1 MINENKIKEII
12 EEFFQKMTITAQGV
26 DVNFL
31 VANDKDLFNVI
42 NVGITLEEPQIL
54 IGEKGQTLFE
64 IQRLLKTILNKRLQA
79 LIYLNLDINDY
90 KKKRIE
96 YLKDLVKGLADE
108 VAITKEEKALFPMSS
123 YERRIVH
130 TELSQR
136 TDVITDSQGDGR
148 DRHIVIKPR

>member
-1 MINENKIKEII
+1 
-12 EEFFQKMTITAQGV
+12 V

-64 IQRLLKTILNKRLQA
+64 IQRLLKTILNKRLQT

>member
-64 IQRLLKTILNKRLQA
+64 IQRLLKTILNKRLQT